1 MPARTS
7 LIQYYR
13 CIPLH
18 NRSNRDLARR
28 IILIVSTHLWPGL
41 RRGYVMQNQ
50 RPYRVGNEVNRE
62 TRTVG
67 RRVTLLALRLT
78 LNLIPRWWFITVYRK
93 RFLRAHHRAWTYTDG
108 WNSKKLESDESRCAI
123 VAQSWFRNLW
133 TTYVKR
139 NDYSNNLINPSLFNR
154 LRTYLLLYNIV
165 TLEALNISFD
175 TIIYLV

>member
-18 NRSNRDLARR
+18 NRSNRDLAPR
-28 IILIVSTHLWPGL
+28 IIQIVSTHLWPGL
-41 RRGYVMQNQ
+41 GRGCVIQNQ

-78 LNLIPRWWFITVYRK
+78 LNLIPR
-93 RFLRAHHRAWTYTDG
+93 
-108 WNSKKLESDESRCAI
+108 
-123 VAQSWFRNLW
+123 
-133 TTYVKR
+133 
-139 NDYSNNLINPSLFNR
+139 
-154 LRTYLLLYNIV
+154 
-165 TLEALNISFD
+165 
-175 TIIYLV
+175 